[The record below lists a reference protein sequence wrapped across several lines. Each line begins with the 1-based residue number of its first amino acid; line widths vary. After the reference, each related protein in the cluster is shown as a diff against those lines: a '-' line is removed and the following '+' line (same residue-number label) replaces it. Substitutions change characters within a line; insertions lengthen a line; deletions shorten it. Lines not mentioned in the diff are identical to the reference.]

1 MSIPLFVFEVKLLF
15 PLNVSTAELPLDHIG
30 HEQNETLEEVKF
42 VVELPFNERPFPVA
56 FERLEFA
63 SNKFPPPIEI
73 QSLLEFVR
81 ELPFTD
87 TLPLLI

>member
-1 MSIPLFVFEVKLLF
+1 VKLLT
-15 PLNVSTAELPLDHIG
+15 PLNVSAAVLALDHIG

-42 VVELPFNERPFPVA
+42 VLELPFNERPFPVA
-56 FERLEFA
+56 FERVEFA

-73 QSLLEFVR
+73 QSLLEFEK